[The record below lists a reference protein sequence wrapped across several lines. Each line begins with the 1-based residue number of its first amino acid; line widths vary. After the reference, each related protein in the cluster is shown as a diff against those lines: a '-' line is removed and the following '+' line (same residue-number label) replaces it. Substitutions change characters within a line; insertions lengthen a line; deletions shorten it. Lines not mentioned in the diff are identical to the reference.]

1 MIVSWD
7 WLQQYVKL
15 PVTADEFGKRV
26 MMAGLNLESVEAKGK
41 DFAVDLEVTS
51 NRVDCLG
58 HLGVAREAAVCFDV
72 PLTIPPALPPTSA
85 TATSSVTSVVIENPD
100 QCPRYIA
107 RVIKGVKVGPSPA
120 WLRDR
125 LETVGIA
132 SINNVVDITNY
143 VLMECGQPLHAFDFD
158 KLAEKRIVVRRGRA
172 NETIQA
178 IDHKEYKLTPD
189 MCVIADAQRPVAIAG
204 VMGGAAT
211 EISTSTTNVLIEV
224 ADFAPRSIR
233 VTARELKLHSDS
245 SYRFERGVD
254 PYQMDWAS
262 RRCCELILQIAG
274 GELLAGSVDV
284 GAAVPPEP
292 DPIALRFAQLP
303 RVLGIDVPRPE
314 VVRILTELGCKLVKE
329 DADRAL
335 FIIPSWRRR
344 DVTREIDLIEEV
356 ARIYGYDKIPEDAIV
371 PLTVSQ
377 KSLRDRVID
386 RVTEVLTGNGFF
398 ESVTLS
404 LVDDKLATLFNPRP
418 VGKLLHIEH
427 DKFSQLKSLRQS
439 LIPSLLQARRHNERQ
454 GSFNARLFEIA
465 SVFLG
470 ADPGNVDAE
479 PKTISFVTGQ
489 SFAEAKGLL
498 LAVAQRVNPSSTI
511 SVRPSSA
518 AGFVEGRGAE
528 VLLNGTFWGWL
539 GELDRSVTDQLD
551 LRDSVVCA
559 EIILPVLEA
568 TANLR
573 PKFEDLP
580 THPTVSRD
588 LNFVLDQEITW
599 EQLETIVLAAAGP
612 HLQSL
617 TFSGQY
623 RGPQLGADK
632 KSYLLTLHYRAADR
646 TLTHE
651 EVEAAQQAVIK
662 SCEEKA
668 GAKLR

>member
-15 PVTADEFGKRV
+15 PVSAAEFGKRV
-26 MMAGLNLESVEAKGK
+26 MMAGLNLESVEPTG
-41 DFAVDLEVTS
+41 DDTAVDLEVTS

-58 HLGVAREAAVCFDV
+58 HIGVAREAAVCFDV
-72 PLTIPPALPPTSA
+72 PLTIPPALPQTSSTPTS
-85 TATSSVTSVVIENPD
+85 SLISVAIENPD
-100 QCPRYIA
+100 QCPRYVA
-107 RVIKGVKVGPSPA
+107 RVIQGVKVGPSPA
-120 WLRDR
+120 WLSNR
-125 LETVGIA
+125 LATIGIT
-132 SINNVVDITNY
+132 SINNIVDITNY

-158 KLAEKRIVVRRGRA
+158 KLAEKRIVVRRARPD
-172 NETIQA
+172 EKIQA
-178 IDHKEYKLTPD
+178 IDHKEYKLTPE

-233 VTARELKLHSDS
+233 ATARELKLHSDS
-245 SYRFERGVD
+245 SYRFERGID

-262 RRCCELILQIAG
+262 RRCCELILQVAG
-274 GELLAGSVDV
+274 GQLLAGAVDV
-284 GAAVPPEP
+284 GVPVPPEP
-292 DPIALRFAQLP
+292 EAVSLRFAQLS
-303 RVLGIDVPRPE
+303 RILGIDVPRPE
-314 VVRILTELGCKLVKE
+314 VVRILTELGFKLTKE
-329 DADRAL
+329 DANLAL
-335 FIIPSWRRR
+335 FFVPSWRRR

-356 ARIYGYDKIPEDAIV
+356 ARIYGYDKIPEDAVV

-377 KSLRDRVID
+377 KSLRDRVVD
-386 RVTEVLTGNGFF
+386 RVTDVLTGQGFF

-418 VGKLLHIEH
+418 INQVLHIEH

-454 GSFNARLFEIA
+454 GCFHARLFEIA

-470 ADPGNVDAE
+470 ARRGIKKTK

-498 LAVAQRVNPSSTI
+498 QAIAQRVNPSSTI
-511 SVRPSSA
+511 SVRPSNAVS
-518 AGFVEGRGAE
+518 FVDGRGAE

-539 GELDRSVTDQLD
+539 GELDRNVTDQLD
-551 LRDSVVCA
+551 LRDVVVVA
-559 EIILPVLEA
+559 EIMLPVLEA

-588 LNFVLDQEITW
+588 LNFVLDSEVTW
-599 EQLETIVLAAAGP
+599 EQLESIVLTAAGP

-617 TFSGQY
+617 SFSGQY

-632 KSYLLTLHYRAADR
+632 KSYLLTLHYRAVDR

-651 EVEAAQQAVIK
+651 EVEAAQQAVID
-662 SCEEKA
+662 SCTEKV

>member
-15 PVTADEFGKRV
+15 PVSAAEFGKRV
-26 MMAGLNLESVEAKGK
+26 MMAGLNLESVEPMG
-41 DFAVDLEVTS
+41 DDTAVDLEVTS

-58 HLGVAREAAVCFDV
+58 HIGVAREAAVCFDV
-72 PLTIPPALPPTSA
+72 PLTIPPALPQTSSTPTS
-85 TATSSVTSVVIENPD
+85 SLTSVAIENPD

-107 RVIKGVKVGPSPA
+107 RVIQGVKIGPSPA
-120 WLRDR
+120 WLSNR
-125 LETVGIA
+125 LATIGIA
-132 SINNVVDITNY
+132 SINNIVDITNY
-143 VLMECGQPLHAFDFD
+143 VLMECGQPLHAFDLD
-158 KLAEKRIVVRRGRA
+158 KLAEKRIVVRRARPD
-172 NETIQA
+172 ERIQA
-178 IDHKEYKLTPD
+178 IDHKEYKLTPE
-189 MCVIADAQRPVAIAG
+189 MCVIADAQHPVAIAG

-233 VTARELKLHSDS
+233 ATARELKLHSDS

-262 RRCCELILQIAG
+262 RRCCELILQVAG
-274 GELLAGSVDV
+274 GQLLAGAVDV
-284 GAAVPPEP
+284 GVPVPPESE
-292 DPIALRFAQLP
+292 AVSLRFAQLA
-303 RVLGIDVPRPE
+303 RILGIDVPRPE
-314 VVRILTELGCKLVKE
+314 VVRILTELGFKLTKE
-329 DADRAL
+329 DANLAL
-335 FIIPSWRRR
+335 FVVPSWRRR

-356 ARIYGYDKIPEDAIV
+356 ARIYGYDKIPEDAVV

-377 KSLRDRVID
+377 KSLRDRVVD
-386 RVTEVLTGNGFF
+386 RVTDVLTSQGFF

-418 VGKLLHIEH
+418 INQLLHIEH

-454 GSFNARLFEIA
+454 GCFHARLFEIA

-470 ADPGNVDAE
+470 ADPGNSNAE

-489 SFAEAKGLL
+489 SFAETKGLL
-498 LAVAQRVNPSSTI
+498 QAIAQRVNPSSTI
-511 SVRPSSA
+511 SVRPSTA
-518 AGFVEGRGAE
+518 VGFVDGRGAE

-551 LRDSVVCA
+551 LRDAVVVA
-559 EIILPVLEA
+559 EIMLPVLEA

-588 LNFVLDQEITW
+588 LNFVLDSEVTW
-599 EQLETIVLAAAGP
+599 EQLESIVLTAAGP

-617 TFSGQY
+617 SFSGQY

-632 KSYLLTLHYRAADR
+632 KSYLLTLHYRAVDR

-651 EVEAAQQAVIK
+651 EVEAAQQAVID
-662 SCEEKA
+662 SCAEKV

>member
-7 WLQQYVKL
+7 WLQEYVKL
-15 PVTADEFGKRV
+15 RVSADEFGKRV
-26 MMAGLNLESVEAKGK
+26 MMAGLNLESVEPKGR
-41 DFAVDLEVTS
+41 DVAVDLEVTS

-58 HLGVAREAAVCFDV
+58 HLGVAREASVCFDV
-72 PLTIPPALPPTSA
+72 PLSIPSA
-85 TATSSVTSVVIENPD
+85 TPANGNATTASVTSVVIENSD

-107 RVIKGVKVGPSPA
+107 RVIKGIKVGPSPA

-132 SINNVVDITNY
+132 SINNVVDVTNY

-158 KLAEKRIVVRRGRA
+158 KLAEKRIVVRRA
-172 NETIQA
+172 CPNETIQA
-178 IDHKEYKLTPD
+178 IDHKEYKLGTD

-211 EISTSTTNVLIEV
+211 EISTTTTNVLIEV

-233 VTARELKLHSDS
+233 ATARELKLHSDS

-254 PYQMDWAS
+254 PHQMDWAS
-262 RRCCELILQIAG
+262 RRCCELILQVAG
-274 GELLAGSVDV
+274 GELLSGSVDV
-284 GAAVPPEP
+284 GATVPPEP
-292 DPIALRFAQLP
+292 APLSLRFAQIK
-303 RVLGIDVPRPE
+303 RILGIEVPRTE
-314 VVRILTELGCKLVKE
+314 VVRILTKLGCQLVSE
-329 DADRAL
+329 TADVVS
-335 FIIPSWRRR
+335 FVVPSWRRR
-344 DVTREIDLIEEV
+344 DVLREIDLIEEV

-386 RVTEVLTGNGFF
+386 RVTEVLTASGYF
-398 ESVTLS
+398 ETVTLS

-418 VGKLLHIEH
+418 VSRLLHIDH

-439 LIPSLLQARRHNERQ
+439 LIPSLLQSRRHNERQ
-454 GSFNARLFEIA
+454 GTFGVRLFEIA

-470 ADPGNVDAE
+470 ADPGNSDAE
-479 PKTISFVTGQ
+479 PKTVGFVTGQ
-489 SFAEAKGLL
+489 SFSEAKGLL
-498 LAVAQRVNPSSTI
+498 QAIAQRVNPASSI
-511 SVRPSSA
+511 SVRPSA
-518 AGFVEGRGAE
+518 ATGFVDGRGAE
-528 VLLNGTFWGWL
+528 VLLNGQFWGWV

-551 LRDSVVCA
+551 LRDTVVA
-559 EIILPVLEA
+559 VEFLLPVLEA

-573 PKFEDLP
+573 PKFEELP

-588 LNFVLDQEITW
+588 LNFVLDQEVTW
-599 EQLETIVLAAAGP
+599 GQLETVVLGAAGP
-612 HLQSL
+612 NLQSL

-632 KSYLLTLHYRAADR
+632 KSYLMTLHYRADDR

-651 EVEAAQQAVIK
+651 EVEAAQQAVIQ
-662 SCEEKA
+662 SCEQQV

>member
-15 PVTADEFGKRV
+15 PVSAAEFGKRV
-26 MMAGLNLESVEAKGK
+26 MMAGLNLESVEPTG
-41 DFAVDLEVTS
+41 DDTAVDLEVTS

-58 HLGVAREAAVCFDV
+58 HIGVAREAAVCFDV
-72 PLTIPPALPPTSA
+72 PLTIPPALPQTSSTPTS
-85 TATSSVTSVVIENPD
+85 SLISVAIENPD
-100 QCPRYIA
+100 QCPRYVA
-107 RVIKGVKVGPSPA
+107 RVIQGVKVGPSPA
-120 WLRDR
+120 WLSNR
-125 LETVGIA
+125 LATIGIT
-132 SINNVVDITNY
+132 SINNIVDITNY

-158 KLAEKRIVVRRGRA
+158 KLAEKRIVVRRARPD
-172 NETIQA
+172 EKIQA
-178 IDHKEYKLTPD
+178 IDHKEYKLTPE

-233 VTARELKLHSDS
+233 ATARELKLHSDS
-245 SYRFERGVD
+245 SYRFERGID

-262 RRCCELILQIAG
+262 RRCCELILQVAG
-274 GELLAGSVDV
+274 GQLLAGAVDV
-284 GAAVPPEP
+284 GVPVPPEP
-292 DPIALRFAQLP
+292 EAVSLRFAQLS
-303 RVLGIDVPRPE
+303 RILGIDVPRPE
-314 VVRILTELGCKLVKE
+314 VVRILTELGFKLTKE
-329 DADRAL
+329 DANLAL
-335 FIIPSWRRR
+335 FFVPSWRRR

-356 ARIYGYDKIPEDAIV
+356 ARIYGYDKIPEDAVV

-377 KSLRDRVID
+377 KSLRDRVVD
-386 RVTEVLTGNGFF
+386 RVTDVLTGQGFF

-418 VGKLLHIEH
+418 INQVLHIEH

-454 GSFNARLFEIA
+454 GCFHARLFEIA

-470 ADPGNVDAE
+470 ADPGNSNAE

-498 LAVAQRVNPSSTI
+498 QAIAQRVNPSSTI
-511 SVRPSSA
+511 SVRPSNAVS
-518 AGFVEGRGAE
+518 FVDGRGAE

-539 GELDRSVTDQLD
+539 GELDRNVTDQLD
-551 LRDSVVCA
+551 LRDVVVVA
-559 EIILPVLEA
+559 EIMLPVLEA

-588 LNFVLDQEITW
+588 LNFVLDSEVTW
-599 EQLETIVLAAAGP
+599 EQLESIVLTAAGP

-617 TFSGQY
+617 SFSGQY

-632 KSYLLTLHYRAADR
+632 KSYLLTLHYRAVDR

-651 EVEAAQQAVIK
+651 EVEAAQQAVID
-662 SCEEKA
+662 SCTEKV

>member
-15 PVTADEFGKRV
+15 PVSADEFGKRV
-26 MMAGLNLESVEAKGK
+26 MMAGLNLESVEPKGA
-41 DFAVDLEVTS
+41 DVAVDLEVTS

-58 HLGVAREAAVCFDV
+58 HIGVAREAAVCFDV
-72 PLTIPPALPPTSA
+72 PLSIPAAAPATSA
-85 TATSSVTSVVIENPD
+85 TATSTVTSVTIENPD

-132 SINNVVDITNY
+132 SINNVVDVTNY

-158 KLAEKRIVVRRGRA
+158 KLAEKRIVVRRGRS

-204 VMGGAAT
+204 VMGGAST

-233 VTARELKLHSDS
+233 ATARELKLHSDS

-262 RRCCELILQIAG
+262 RRCCELILQVAG

-284 GAAVPPEP
+284 GAAVPPEA
-292 DPIALRFAQLP
+292 DPVVLRFNQLP
-303 RVLGIDVPRPE
+303 RILGIEVPKAE
-314 VVRILTELGCKLVKE
+314 VIRILTELGCKKVAE
-329 DADRAL
+329 TADSAS
-335 FIIPSWRRR
+335 FAVPSWRRR
-344 DVTREIDLIEEV
+344 DITREIDLIEEV

-386 RVTEVLTGNGFF
+386 RVTEVLTGSGFF
-398 ESVTLS
+398 EAITLS

-418 VGKLLHIEH
+418 VGKMLHIDH

-439 LIPSLLQARRHNERQ
+439 LIPSLLNARRHNERQ
-454 GSFNARLFEIA
+454 GCFNARLFEIA

-470 ADPGNVDAE
+470 ADPGNPEAE
-479 PKTISFVTGQ
+479 PKSVGFVTGQ

-498 LAVAQRVNPSSTI
+498 LAIAQRVNPTSTI
-511 SVRPSSA
+511 SVRPSNA
-518 AGFVEGRGAE
+518 VGFVDGRGAE
-528 VLLNGTFWGWL
+528 VLLNGQFWGWL

-551 LRDSVVCA
+551 LRDVVVSG
-559 EIILPVLEA
+559 EFLLPVLES

-588 LNFVLDQEITW
+588 LNFVLDDSVTW
-599 EQLETIVLAAAGP
+599 EQLENIVLSAAGP
-612 HLQSL
+612 NLQSL

-623 RGPQLGADK
+623 RGPQLGPDK

-651 EVEAAQQAVIK
+651 EVEAAQQAVIH
-662 SCEEKA
+662 SCETQV

>member
-15 PVTADEFGKRV
+15 PVSADEFGKRV
-26 MMAGLNLESVEAKGK
+26 MMAGLNLESVEPHGA
-41 DFAVDLEVTS
+41 DTAVDLEVTS

-58 HLGVAREAAVCFDV
+58 HIGVAREAAVCFDV
-72 PLTIPPALPPTSA
+72 PLTLPPALPVTSSTT
-85 TATSSVTSVVIENPD
+85 TASVTSVAIENPD

-120 WLRDR
+120 WLSNR
-125 LETVGIA
+125 LATVGIA

-158 KLAEKRIVVRRGRA
+158 KLAEKRIVVRRARPH
-172 NETIQA
+172 ETIQA
-178 IDHKEYKLTPD
+178 IDHKEYKLTPE
-189 MCVIADAQRPVAIAG
+189 MCIIADAQRPVAIAG
-204 VMGGAAT
+204 VMGGAST
-211 EISTSTTNVLIEV
+211 EISSLTTNVLIEV

-233 VTARELKLHSDS
+233 ATARELKLHSDS

-274 GELLAGSVDV
+274 GELLAGAVDV
-284 GAAVPPEP
+284 GTSVPPEP
-292 DPIALRFAQLP
+292 EPVSLRFAQLP
-303 RVLGIDVPRPE
+303 RILGIDVPRPE
-314 VVRILTELGCKLVKE
+314 VVRILTELGFKLMKE
-329 DADRAL
+329 DAHVAL
-335 FIIPSWRRR
+335 FLVPSWRRR

-418 VGKLLHIEH
+418 INRLLHIEH

-439 LIPSLLQARRHNERQ
+439 LVPSLLQARRHNERQ
-454 GSFNARLFEIA
+454 GCFDARLFEIA

-470 ADPGNVDAE
+470 ADPGNSDAE

-489 SFAEAKGLL
+489 SFVEAKGLL
-498 LAVAQRVNPSSTI
+498 QAIAQRVNPSSTI

-551 LRDSVVCA
+551 LRDVVVVA
-559 EIILPVLEA
+559 EIMLPILEA

-580 THPTVSRD
+580 TYPTVSRD
-588 LNFVLDQEITW
+588 LNFVLDTEVTW
-599 EQLETIVLAAAGP
+599 EQLENVVLGAAGP

-617 TFSGQY
+617 SFSGQY
-623 RGPQLGADK
+623 RGPQLGVDK

-651 EVEAAQQAVIK
+651 EVEAAQQAVID
-662 SCEEKA
+662 SCAEKI

>member
-26 MMAGLNLESVEAKGK
+26 MMAGLNLESVEAKGS
-41 DFAVDLEVTS
+41 DVAVDLEVTS

-58 HLGVAREAAVCFDV
+58 HIGVAREAAVCFDV
-72 PLTIPPALPPTSA
+72 PLTVPAAQPTTST
-85 TATSSVTSVVIENPD
+85 TATSSVTSVSIENPD

-107 RVIKGVKVGPSPA
+107 RVIKGVKVGPSPS
-120 WLRDR
+120 WLRNR
-125 LETVGIA
+125 LETIGIA

-158 KLAEKRIVVRRGRA
+158 KLTEKRIVVRRGRA

-211 EISTSTTNVLIEV
+211 EISTATTNVLIEV

-233 VTARELKLHSDS
+233 ATARELKLHSDS

-262 RRCCELILQIAG
+262 RRCCELIIQVAG

-284 GAAVPPEP
+284 GATVPPEP
-292 DPIALRFAQLP
+292 EPVGLRFAQLK
-303 RVLGIDVPRPE
+303 RVLGIEVPRTE

-329 DADRAL
+329 DAERAL
-335 FIIPSWRRR
+335 FLIPSWRRR

-356 ARIYGYDKIPEDAIV
+356 ARIYGYEKIPEDAIV

-386 RVTEVLTGNGFF
+386 RVTEVLTASGFF

-418 VGKLLHIEH
+418 VSKLLHIEH

-454 GSFNARLFEIA
+454 GCFNARLFEIA
-465 SVFLG
+465 SVFLT

-479 PKTISFVTGQ
+479 PKTIGLVTGQ
-489 SFAEAKGLL
+489 SFSEAKGLL
-498 LAVAQRVNPSSTI
+498 QAIAQRVNPSSTI
-511 SVRPSSA
+511 SVRPSNA
-518 AGFVEGRGAE
+518 VGFVEGRGAE

-551 LRDSVVCA
+551 LRDAVVAA

-588 LNFVLDQEITW
+588 LNFVLDNEVTW
-599 EQLETIVLAAAGP
+599 EQLENIVLSAAGP
-612 HLQSL
+612 NLQSL
-617 TFSGQY
+617 SFSGQY

-651 EVEAAQQAVIK
+651 EVEAAQQAVIQ
-662 SCEEKA
+662 SCEA
-668 GAKLR
+668 QVGAKLR